1 MRKINFTIITF
12 LILLIGTLVLTNIPE
27 KTLEESIVEI
37 EANHYKDRQ
46 KLGLVISGEDQEFA
60 GTFHYM
66 LEELQDQE
74 LISGYQY
81 SYHEGRATCKEIWQ
95 YASENVVSDYLHFDQ
110 DSFYDIELEGVDAFD
125 SVLGDSNMDLLLTLG
140 TKAGQLTI
148 NPSNK
153 IDTFNILA
161 EDAVQ
166 SGITDYKAYSDQEN
180 LWVLI
185 DNNKHLKKLNIF
197 HSLVGFEKLGVIR
210 YPDSFRRSFTPE
222 ATLEKFAQDRGIEV
236 IYYDIEHIDEM
247 FAKGQIELYYEQ
259 VRQAHI
265 TLAQECDAFYMIV
278 GGWNPKD
285 ILDLLQ
291 PFYDRNIPVVSAV
304 GQVDVVNG
312 ALLGVG
318 KSDFEE
324 IGDLTANNIIK
335 ILKGTRPN
343 ELMQIYDEKQA
354 ISYNVN
360 IGKAIDFT
368 PDIEFLLYCDEF
380 VSGAY
385 EE

>member
-1 MRKINFTIITF
+1 M
-12 LILLIGTLVLTNIPE
+12 ILLIGTLVLTNIPE
-27 KTLEESIVEI
+27 KTLEESIVETEI
-37 EANHYKDRQ
+37 NNYKDRQ

-60 GTFHYM
+60 GTFHFM

-81 SYHEGRATCKEIWQ
+81 SYHEGTATCKEIWQ

-110 DSFYDIELEGVDAFD
+110 GSFHDIELEGVDAFD
-125 SVLGDSNMDLLLTLG
+125 SILRDSNMDLLLTLG

-153 IDTFNILA
+153 TDTFNILA

-197 HSLVGFEKLGVIR
+197 HSLVEFDKLGVIR

-247 FAKGQIELYYEQ
+247 FAKGQIDLYYEK
-259 VRQAHI
+259 VMQAHVS
-265 TLAQECDAFYMIV
+265 LAQECDAFYMIV

-318 KSDFEE
+318 KSNFEE

-335 ILKGTRPN
+335 ILKGTRPS

-385 EE
+385 EK